1 MTVVVEEPPASRDA
15 VSAPSRARGFLRSVV
30 EQMSKFRNVL
40 RSVAEFAY
48 ELLTGPF

>member
-1 MTVVVEEPPASRDA
+1 MTVVLGEPPASRDVRA
-15 VSAPSRARGFLRSVV
+15 VHSQPGGFLRSVV
-30 EQMSKFRNVL
+30 EHMSKFRKAL